1 MRRDAGRIACILPI
15 ASLHLCRTFP
25 AVASPGFGARRGPER
40 HGYAYG
46 YAVSSELW
54 GQGGKLYPQVQDLYP
69 LYTQV
74 KDAAYVKILSKRL

>member
-1 MRRDAGRIACILPI
+1 MRRDAGRMHAFCLL
-15 ASLHLCRTFP
+15 LHLCRTFP

-54 GQGGKLYPQVQDLYP
+54 GQGGTLYPQVQDLYP
-69 LYTQV
+69 LYTKV